1 MDYKYF
7 TEKEREYLH
16 AIKRMSK
23 GEFEISD
30 IEFVNELELD
40 FFHNQF
46 KTFFPEMYS
55 KYNDEINKIEEEG
68 KCDEFRFKRR
78 VIKMNEHINALDV
91 GIDLNAYFDVSGEIL
106 FSFRNDMPQ
115 FLNIVGFKIYSEIID
130 KEEAN
135 VLLNELYDIFSL
147 KDYQIIDSNN
157 AIKQEIKNNNYFSS
171 LLKK

>member
-7 TEKEREYLH
+7 TEKERQYLH

-23 GEFEISD
+23 GEFTD
-30 IEFVNELELD
+30 AEFAHEFELD
-40 FFHNQF
+40 FFYNQF
-46 KTFFPEMYS
+46 KNKFPEMYS

-147 KDYQIIDSNN
+147 EDYQIIGYNN
-157 AIKQEIKNNNYFSS
+157 AIKREIKNNNYFSS